1 MTRLTADD
9 VGMVAASLPALD
21 RRLRRATGF
30 DLLTLALM
38 TARGPGPGG
47 PSTCPAGVEVAV
59 VPVTAGAGTISG
71 FAEAVASVCA
81 HIGCRSRVSARSDVA
96 GLAFAAERGAELVL
110 LADDERF
117 IALNLSSGSFVDNG
131 LATGHAYAMAL
142 HGAARGVAGRPV
154 LVIGLGPVGLAAC
167 ATFARLGATV
177 LVCDTDL
184 VRVEVATRSLP
195 VLPVLSVEIG
205 LDEVDLVLDASPAP
219 DLIGEDWVSERSV
232 VVAPGLPKGVTPGA
246 AAALGHRLIHESLAL
261 GVAAM
266 VAQSCLGIWT
276 DRGSRSSRR
285 PRRARAQPAGH
296 SRGPSG
302 GRS

>member
-9 VGMVAASLPALD
+9 VGMVAESLPALD
-21 RRLRRATGF
+21 RALLRATGA

-38 TARGPGPGG
+38 TACGPEPDDPSAYMPGME
-47 PSTCPAGVEVAV
+47 VEV
-59 VPVTAGAGTISG
+59 VPITAGAGTISG
-71 FAEAVASVCA
+71 FTEAVAAVCA
-81 HIGCRSRVSARSDVA
+81 HIGCHTHVSTRTDVA

-117 IALNLSSGSFVDNG
+117 IAFNLFTGSFVDNG

-142 HGAARGVAGRPV
+142 HGAAGGVAGREV

-167 ATFARLGATV
+167 ATLARLGATV

-195 VLPVLSVEIG
+195 VLPVPSVKIG
-205 LDEVDLVLDASPAP
+205 LESVDLVLDASPAP
-219 DLIGEDWVSERSV
+219 ALVRDEWVTARSV
-232 VVAPGLPKGVTPGA
+232 VAAPGLPSGVAAGA
-246 AAALGHRLIHESLAL
+246 AAALGYRLIHEPLAL

-266 VAQSCLGIWT
+266 VVQSCLGIWT
-276 DRGSRSSRR
+276 DCETPPRR
-285 PRRARAQPAGH
+285 PRRVRFRPEVRT
-296 SRGPSG
+296 RGPF
-302 GRS
+302 RSRS